1 MITLTVHV
9 QELLN
14 DPVLTRSIAMSH
26 KDVERVLIQAALDT
40 VSEGN
45 VETVAPT
52 LLGIKHVQD
61 ILLLFK
67 AKGDVIISKENK
79 QNAST
84 SK

>member
-1 MITLTVHV
+1 
-9 QELLN
+9 
-14 DPVLTRSIAMSH
+14 MSH

-45 VETVAPT
+45 VETVAPI

-67 AKGDVIISKENK
+67 TKGDVILSKEDKQNK
-79 QNAST
+79 QNASIN